1 MTATPMIE
9 LQSIGKT
16 FNQFVALKPTSLAIE
31 QGEFL
36 TLLGPSGSGKSTLLN
51 LISGAYSSSSGK
63 ILLKGKDITSAPPRD
78 REIGMV
84 FQNYALMP
92 HLSAFDNVAYPLRV
106 RGVAKAQIHT
116 RVMDALKRVGL
127 AGFEQRKPKQ
137 LSGGQQQRVGIAR
150 CIVYSPSIILMD
162 EPLGAL
168 DKNMREQM
176 QDEIKTLHR
185 EIGTTFIYVTHD
197 QEEALN
203 MSDRICLMNE
213 GGIVQ
218 LGTPDDLY
226 FRPVNAFAA
235 RFIGESNLL
244 AGSALS
250 ATEVRLKNGQVYSV
264 AGHPALVPGQA
275 YELLLRPERVRIVAP
290 GQGGAMA
297 RGTVAG
303 VAFIGSLTTLTVNLP
318 DGSALKLKT
327 TSLPSQNRPQPGEAI
342 DLCWAP
348 EDFIVLGAEPPATP
362 RHLAAPDAV
371 GYSSVIS
378 RA

>member
-1 MTATPMIE
+1 MTDDKHMIE
-9 LQSIGKT
+9 LQDLCKT
-16 FNQFVALKPTSLAIE
+16 FLQFVALKPTSLTIR

-51 LISGAYSSSSGK
+51 LISGAYEASGGK
-63 ILLKGKDITSAPPRD
+63 ILLKGKDITTAPPRE

-92 HLSAFDNVAYPLRV
+92 HMTAFDNVAYPLKI
-106 RGVAKAQIHT
+106 RGVPKQQIRE
-116 RVMDALKRVGL
+116 RVMDALARVGL

-150 CIVYSPSIILMD
+150 CIVYSPSIIMMD

-235 RFIGESNLL
+235 RFIGESNLIAGTAETANALRMRSGHTL
-244 AGSALS
+244 AVGGNHRL
-250 ATEVRLKNGQVYSV
+250 TVGQDYEVM
-264 AGHPALVPGQA
+264 
-275 YELLLRPERVRIVAP
+275 LRPERVRIAAP
-290 GQGGAMA
+290 GQTPLASG
-297 RGTVAG
+297 RVVN
-303 VAFIGSLTTLTVNLP
+303 VAFVGSLTTVAVQLP
-318 DGSALKLKT
+318 DGTVLKLKT
-327 TSLPSQNRPQPGEAI
+327 TSMPSQARPQPGDTL
-342 DLCWAP
+342 DLHWAA
-348 EDFIVLGAEPPATP
+348 EDFIVLGPEPAPTTRHFSPHNHTFTNAEA
-362 RHLAAPDAV
+362 
-371 GYSSVIS
+371 S